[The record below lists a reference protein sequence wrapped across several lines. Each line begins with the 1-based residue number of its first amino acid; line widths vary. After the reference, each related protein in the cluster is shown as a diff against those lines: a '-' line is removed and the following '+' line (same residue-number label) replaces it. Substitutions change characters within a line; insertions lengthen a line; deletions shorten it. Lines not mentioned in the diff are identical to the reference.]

1 MADILIFPAAR
12 SLGDGRAAAL
22 ADVPEAGVAA
32 PFREWL
38 DPAMLERVVDDRPDC
53 AELLR
58 VNAVPDEPVSDWWI
72 VAAGALAGLLWA
84 VVFVA
89 AKGGLL

>member
-1 MADILIFPAAR
+1 MADILIFPAAS
-12 SLGDGRAAAL
+12 SLGDGRAAASD
-22 ADVPEAGVAA
+22 DVPDAGVAA

-38 DPAMLERVVDDRPDC
+38 DPNTLPAIIDDRPDC

-58 VNAVPDEPVSDWWI
+58 ANAVPDEPVSDWWI

-89 AKGGLL
+89 VKGGLL